1 MALTTTPND
10 FGLGLTGQV
19 SVLERST
26 LHVDEGKRTQ
36 ASIKEKVSNLDK
48 GLGEKMEKSQGLPSH
63 LQEKDSRGENTL
75 TMHEHHKK
83 THRRVTKA

>member
-1 MALTTTPND
+1 MALSTTPND

-48 GLGEKMEKSQGLPSH
+48 GLEKMA
-63 LQEKDSRGENTL
+63 
-75 TMHEHHKK
+75 KK
-83 THRRVTKA
+83 TRASPPTSRKKTLGVKTP

>member
-1 MALTTTPND
+1 MALSTTPND

-26 LHVDEGKRTQ
+26 LHVDEGKLTQ
-36 ASIKEKVSNLDK
+36 TSMKEKVSKLDK
-48 GLGEKMEKSQGLPSH
+48 GLGKMAKNQGLPSH
-63 LQEKDSRGENTL
+63 LQKKDSKGENTL

-83 THRRVTKA
+83 KNHCRVTKA